1 MVRRLLLVLLGL
13 AVGFYAHGTHLRAGE
28 ITVTRDNCSGLTFT
42 ITITAY
48 TNTGS
53 PVKFSDGILDFG
65 DGSTPA
71 RTPTIDNT
79 PFAPGIG
86 RVVYTTTHTY
96 AGAGYYVIS
105 YKERNRNAGI
115 LNISNS
121 VNTQF
126 YLETAIVVDRFV
138 CDNSPRLL
146 VPPIDKGCTGGAWYH
161 NPGAYDRDGDSLSY
175 ELVVPKQ
182 DKNIPVGVYRYPDH
196 PDLYTGIDYSR
207 ANEKQNGP
215 PTFTINSRTGT
226 ILWDAPGAKGEYNIA
241 FKIISWRKIAGT
253 FIQLASVTRDMQIV
267 IDECTNK
274 RPELKVPNDI
284 CVVAGTVVDESIFG
298 TDPDFDPVTIEA
310 FSQAF
315 IVNPSPAVWYSPD
328 LTKPNQAF
336 EQATS
341 STQDAVLKFRW
352 ATNCLHVKDQPYQ
365 VVFKIS
371 DRSGRGPSLVQFK
384 TWNIK
389 VVGPAPVWQS
399 ATVNVPTRSANL
411 QWNSYACQ
419 NASSI
424 EVYRR
429 VGSFPYTPPECV
441 TGIPGFLGFT
451 KIATLPANATQYT
464 NTGLAA
470 GAQYC
475 YRLVAIFPLPQ
486 GGQSI
491 VSQEIC
497 IPPFQ
502 VDKAVITHVTVD
514 KTSTVTSNNQPVNGE
529 ITVRWRSPF
538 DVNAINFP
546 KPFYFKIFRAQG
558 FSGTQATVDI
568 SPPGKFRDST
578 IIDNGIAT
586 RDVIYNYTVK
596 AFANNDAE
604 LALSESASLVRL
616 EAKPEFERI
625 QLTWAA
631 VVPWSNNTA
640 QYPWHRIYRGPANA
654 TENQMVLIDSVN
666 VNARGFKYTD
676 EGQYNGVK
684 LQNGQEYCYKIMTRG
699 SYGNPKIKAPQNNFS
714 QITCAV
720 PDDKVP
726 PCKPTIVLDK
736 KDCSKPENAPCGDF
750 DNFINVIRWVK
761 PFDPDC
767 KKDIESY
774 NVYYSSSVGAEF
786 VKLPISIV
794 PSVTDTIV
802 FEDKGRPSFAGCYRI
817 RAVDRAGNESE
828 PSDVVC
834 FDNCPYYELPNVFT
848 PNGDKCNDVFSAF
861 SVRNIQEGNKTECGS
876 LTNDQIA
883 DLQRR
888 CARFVQKVV
897 FTVYNRWG
905 GIVYTYVSE
914 GEKTIY
920 IDWDGRDNNKI
931 ELSAGTYYYQAQVT
945 FNVVDPSNANKSI
958 KGWVQIVR

>member
-1 MVRRLLLVLLGL
+1 MVRRLILVLLGL

-65 DGSTPA
+65 DGSTPT

-115 LNISNS
+115 LNMSNS

-146 VPPIDKGCTGGAWYH
+146 VPPIDKGCSGAAWYH
-161 NPGAYDRDGDSLSY
+161 NPGAYDIDGDSLSY
-175 ELVVPKQ
+175 EFVVPKQ
-182 DKNIPVGVYRYPDH
+182 DKNIPVGAYRYPDH

-226 ILWDAPGAKGEYNIA
+226 ILWDAPGAQGEYNIA
-241 FKIISWRKIAGT
+241 FRIISWRKIAGT
-253 FIQLASVTRDMQIV
+253 FVQLASVTRDMQIV
-267 IDECTNK
+267 IEDCLNK
-274 RPELKVPNDI
+274 RPELKVPKDTCI
-284 CVVAGTVVDESIFG
+284 VAGTILDESIFG

-310 FSQAF
+310 FSQVF
-315 IVNPSPAVWYSPD
+315 IVNPSPAVFYSPD

-336 EQATS
+336 EQPTS

-389 VVGPAPVWQS
+389 VIGPPPVWQS

-429 VGSFPYTPPECV
+429 VGSFPYTPPNCV
-441 TGIPGFLGFT
+441 TGIPNFLGFT

-475 YRLVAIFPLPQ
+475 YRLVAVFPLPQ

-502 VDKAVITHVTVD
+502 VDKAVVTHVTVD
-514 KTSTVTSNNQPVNGE
+514 KTSTASTNNQPLNDGQ

-538 DVNAINFP
+538 DANAVNFP
-546 KPFYFKIFRAQG
+546 KPFYFKIFRAEG
-558 FSGTQATVDI
+558 FSGTIRTVDI

-578 IIDNGIAT
+578 LVDNNIAT

-616 EAKPEFERI
+616 DAKPEFERI
-625 QLTWAA
+625 KLTWAA

-666 VNARGFKYTD
+666 VNQKGFSYLD
-676 EGQYNGVK
+676 EGQYNNVK
-684 LQNGQEYCYKIMTRG
+684 LQNGQEYCYKVMTRG

-726 PCKPTIVLDK
+726 PCKPQFATDLK
-736 KDCSKPENAPCGDF
+736 GTDCSKPENTPCGQSNSF
-750 DNFINVIRWVK
+750 SNVIRWK
-761 PFDPDC
+761 RPFDPNC
-767 KKDIESY
+767 KLDIKSY
-774 NVYYSSSVGAEF
+774 NIYFSSRKGGEF
-786 VKLPISIV
+786 VKLPV
-794 PSVTDTIV
+794 TVTDTV
-802 FEDKGRPSFAGCYRI
+802 FEHKDLSSFAGCYKI
-817 RAVDRAGNESE
+817 TAVDRAGNESDQSE
-828 PSDVVC
+828 EVC

-848 PNGDKCNDVFSAF
+848 PNGDKCNDVFSAY
-861 SVRNIQEGNKTECGS
+861 SLRIITEGNKTDCGN
-876 LTNDQIA
+876 LTNDQVS

-888 CARFVQKVV
+888 CARFVQKVI

-905 GIVYTYVSE
+905 GVVYTYESG

-920 IDWDGRDNNKI
+920 IDWDGRDNNKA
-931 ELSAGTYYYQAQVT
+931 ELPAGTYYYEAQVT
-945 FNVVDPSNANKSI
+945 FNVVDPSKANKSI
-958 KGWVQIVR
+958 KGWVQIIR